1 MMEHYG
7 EIYCKHCGKLIE
19 KGEPMIVFND
29 IIFDCVDCLINYV
42 KQNTEYVINDEE
54 YFDWTKKMFH
64 FSSKRGI

>member
-54 YFDWTKKMFH
+54 YFD
-64 FSSKRGI
+64 